1 MTPKLTALVLLA
13 LLSLAGPLI
22 EAGATGRVEPFSR
35 FGLAEAL
42 LSLPLIYWWYHVDK
56 QQRNYQA
63 GPLMN
68 AGVVAL
74 TILALPVYFIRSRG
88 WKRGA
93 TAIALAALVLVIT
106 FALGELGEQIGA
118 ALQRATSGTLER
130 EKHETIRLLTF
141 VIVSAYFIYV
151 SRKSLFRPRSHGFP
165 RFFAWEFILALA
177 LLNAPH
183 WTEDL
188 FSFHQ
193 LVSWLFLL
201 ISIFLVVHGV
211 RLLRVIGKPDQN
223 RSGAELLAFERTS
236 YLVTVGAYKYIRHP
250 LYSSLLF
257 LAWGVFLKHPS
268 LPGLFLVLIASL
280 CLLLTAKIDESE
292 CLQHFGDAYQT
303 YMRGTKKF
311 IPFLF

>member
-1 MTPKLTALVLLA
+1 
-13 LLSLAGPLI
+13 
-22 EAGATGRVEPFSR
+22 VEPFSK

-63 GPLMN
+63 APLMN

-93 TAIALAALVLVIT
+93 IATALAALFLAIT
-106 FALGELGEQIGA
+106 YALGELGEQIGGA
-118 ALQRATSGTLER
+118 GTSDHYEM
-130 EKHETIRLLTF
+130 IRLLIF
-141 VIVSAYFIYV
+141 GIVSAYFIYV

-165 RFFAWEFILALA
+165 RFFAWESILALA

-268 LPGLFLVLIASL
+268 LPGLFLVLIASF

>member
-1 MTPKLTALVLLA
+1 MTPKLTALALLA

-22 EAGATGRVEPFSR
+22 EVGATGRVEPFSE
-35 FGLAEAL
+35 FGLAEAF

-56 QQRNYQA
+56 HQRNYQA

-68 AGVVAL
+68 VGVVAL

-88 WKRGA
+88 WKRGSIA
-93 TAIALAALVLVIT
+93 TALAALVLAIT

-118 ALQRATSGTLER
+118 AETSD
-130 EKHETIRLLTF
+130 HYDVIRLLIF
-141 VIVSAYFIYV
+141 GIVSAYFIYV

-165 RFFAWEFILALA
+165 RFFAWECILALA

-188 FSFHQ
+188 FSLHQ

-211 RLLRVIGKPDQN
+211 RLLRVIGKPNQN
-223 RSGAELLAFERTS
+223 RSGAELLEF
-236 YLVTVGAYKYIRHP
+236 
-250 LYSSLLF
+250 
-257 LAWGVFLKHPS
+257 
-268 LPGLFLVLIASL
+268 
-280 CLLLTAKIDESE
+280 
-292 CLQHFGDAYQT
+292 
-303 YMRGTKKF
+303 
-311 IPFLF
+311 